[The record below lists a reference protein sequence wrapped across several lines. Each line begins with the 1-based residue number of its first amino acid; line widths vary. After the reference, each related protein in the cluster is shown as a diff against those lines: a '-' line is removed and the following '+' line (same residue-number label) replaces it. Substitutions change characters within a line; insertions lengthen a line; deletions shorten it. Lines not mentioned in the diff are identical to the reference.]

1 MAGADNW
8 DNYYSLYDKLSAGAG
23 GGLAGCG
30 GTTADTEMIK
40 SSSHNSLGLWG
51 SLVDV
56 EDPKIAFLKYRGE
69 NSLLYCASEP
79 TNKVDKLC
87 DKV

>member
-1 MAGADNW
+1 MTNC
-8 DNYYSLYDKLSAGAG
+8 LLVG
-23 GGLAGCG
+23 GGGCG
-30 GTTADTEMIK
+30 GTTADTEMSMIK

-56 EDPKIAFLKYRGE
+56 EDPKIAFLKYHGE
-69 NSLLYCASEP
+69 NILLYCASEP
-79 TNKVDKLC
+79 TNKLDKLC